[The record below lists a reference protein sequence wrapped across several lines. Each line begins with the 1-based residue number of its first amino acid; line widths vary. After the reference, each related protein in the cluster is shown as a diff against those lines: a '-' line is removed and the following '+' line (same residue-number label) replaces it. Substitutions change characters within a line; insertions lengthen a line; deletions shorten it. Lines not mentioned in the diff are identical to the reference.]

1 MAGKFQPDDG
11 GIGCLSCDNLGDYFQ
26 ERDSATACEQCPLNT
41 RRYPTGAI
49 KEGAIVATGA
59 NKTSCTCKE
68 GALRAACHASC
79 GKPYSSRAH
88 VGTLQSFGG
97 TMDG

>member
-49 KEGAIVATGA
+49 KEGAIFATGA
-59 NKTSCTCKE
+59 NKTSCACKE

-79 GKPYSSRAH
+79 GEP
-88 VGTLQSFGG
+88 
-97 TMDG
+97 